1 MLYQARTQ
9 NEQAVS
15 GSNTGNRKQEIQA
28 AMADWNAL
36 AFGFSELGGATEKRR
51 ENSGDA
57 VCRGIEVSDWR
68 ARSAIGVS
76 GAGEPC

>member
-1 MLYQARTQ
+1 MLYQAHTQ

-15 GSNTGNRKQEIQA
+15 GSNTGNRKPEIQA

-36 AFGFSELGGATEKRR
+36 VFCFSELGGATEKRR
-51 ENSGDA
+51 ENGGDA

-68 ARSAIGVS
+68 ARRAISLLGT
-76 GAGEPC
+76 G

>member
-36 AFGFSELGGATEKRR
+36 AFGFSEFGGATEKRR
-51 ENSGDA
+51 EDAGDA
-57 VCRGIEVSDWR
+57 VSRGIEVSDWR
-68 ARSAIGVS
+68 ARSAIGLS